1 MHLFFFL
8 QKISDEPKLIQT
20 ENSSNERFVSLDFFF
35 QIRLKNLN
43 DNNSNT
49 YDQKESFPSKVELDR
64 FQIWIKILTNSN
76 DGFRVQKKIYYQT
89 RKKCFYYSVDFDWG
103 INRNSDFFSA
113 NWILVELRRTQM
125 CAFLFNLNF
134 LWLNFP
140 KTTQREKTRKCFF
153 QLRDLVSYWLQ
164 INNNIVLLTKEHLV
178 VC

>member
-1 MHLFFFL
+1 MFFFL

-76 DGFRVQKKIYYQT
+76 DGFRVQKKIKPEKNAFIT
-89 RKKCFYYSVDFDWG
+89 LSILIGESIEIR
-103 INRNSDFFSA
+103 IFF
-113 NWILVELRRTQM
+113 LRTE
-125 CAFLFNLNF
+125 F
-134 LWLNFP
+134 
-140 KTTQREKTRKCFF
+140 
-153 QLRDLVSYWLQ
+153 
-164 INNNIVLLTKEHLV
+164 
-178 VC
+178 

>member
-76 DGFRVQKKIYYQT
+76 DGFRVQKKNILSNQ
-89 RKKCFYYSVDFDWG
+89 KKMLLLLCRFWLGNQSKFGFFFCELNFSWVEKNADVCFSLQ
-103 INRNSDFFSA
+103 SEFS
-113 NWILVELRRTQM
+113 LVE
-125 CAFLFNLNF
+125 
-134 LWLNFP
+134 FP
-140 KTTQREKTRKCFF
+140 KNHTEREDKKMLLSATRSC
-153 QLRDLVSYWLQ
+153 LVLITNQ
-164 INNNIVLLTKEHLV
+164 Q
-178 VC
+178 